1 MPSAMNGNRTVQ
13 SASPDVGSAPGQIT
27 LGGGQSSGAQTEAMK
42 QVLGVVDKKVR
53 NMEKKKGKL
62 DDYQSKKNKGERL
75 NQDQLDALTKY
86 QEVTNNLEFA
96 RELQKSF
103 LSLGQD
109 IQKAVKKAARREQLQ
124 REESEQ
130 KRLKTVLELQFLLD
144 RLGEDSVRQELRQGA
159 ASVDT
164 PSLLTDTELTALD
177 ELYKLVGPEPDQ
189 NTRFTDQYEEASQH
203 LMDLLE
209 GKDKAVAGTTY
220 KALKDSLNRVLLSG
234 YFDQAQSHQNGV
246 CEETEEQAVAL
257 VEETEEQAVA
267 VVEETEEQAVDPE
280 GEIVEEYIEPIEVE
294 ATEFVNRQFI
304 LDTTYSDKEQGDEWT
319 TETEVVRTILQLPVQ
334 SAPPPIT
341 TEAQSLNRATP
352 PGTPPADSVVR
363 KQEVQN
369 LLSQMQGPYN
379 FMQDSMLEFDGQLI
393 DPAIVSAQPIDPAI
407 VSAQPIDPAIVSA
420 QPIDPAIVSA
430 QPIDPAI
437 VSAQLINPAIVSAQ
451 PIDPAIV
458 SAQLIDL
465 AIVSAQPIDP
475 AIVSAQLIDPAI
487 VSAQPIDPAIVSA
500 QLINPAIVSAQL
512 INPAIVSAQP
522 IDPAIVSA
530 QPIDPAIVSAQ
541 PMKPPTQNID
551 LPQMGC
557 PPAHPESCLSPHTV
571 SVQPEPTQV
580 PMVSPTPEVYS
591 TPPPMFHSSHTA
603 ESRPQTDSID
613 TIQVSLSSEQPPAS
627 SSQTQE
633 VFQSVNGPKPPH
645 SSGINVN
652 AAPFQSMQTVF
663 NLNAPV
669 PPANETEALTQ
680 ASQYQNSYSQQGF
693 SSQSQQTEMQTEQL
707 QSVVS
712 AFHSQDLSLPSQDL
726 SHGQQLSQQGTGF
739 GPGASHQAQSFYN
752 SRGMTRGGPRNAN
765 GYRGCDSYRSTFTN
779 TPNSGYQQAQFNTPR
794 DYSNGGNYQR
804 GDGYNQVDREMLN
817 QNYKRGAGQ
826 GSRGVSRGGNAQAIR
841 S

>member
-124 REESEQ
+124 REEAEQ

-144 RLGEDSVRQELRQGA
+144 RLGEDSVRQELRRGA
-159 ASVDT
+159 TSVDT
-164 PSLLTDTELTALD
+164 PSLLTDTELAALD
-177 ELYKLVGPEPDQ
+177 ELYKLVRPEPDQ

-209 GKDKAVAGTTY
+209 AKDKAVAGTTY
-220 KALKDSLNRVLLSG
+220 KALKDSLDRVLLSG
-234 YFDQAQSHQNGV
+234 CFDQAQSHQNGV
-246 CEETEEQAVAL
+246 CEENVEKTVAL
-257 VEETEEQAVA
+257 VEETEEK
-267 VVEETEEQAVDPE
+267 AVDPE
-280 GEIVEEYIEPIEVE
+280 GEIVEEPIEVE

-319 TETEVVRTILQLPVQ
+319 TETEAVSTILQQPVQ
-334 SAPPPIT
+334 LAPPPIT
-341 TEAQSLNRATP
+341 TEAQPLNGATP
-352 PGTPPADSVVR
+352 PGTPPADPVVR

-379 FMQDSMLEFDGQLI
+379 FMQDSMLEFDGQPI
-393 DPAIVSAQPIDPAI
+393 DPAIVSAQPIGPAIVSAQPIDPAI
-407 VSAQPIDPAIVSA
+407 VLVQPIDPAIISA
-420 QPIDPAIVSA
+420 QS
-430 QPIDPAI
+430 
-437 VSAQLINPAIVSAQ
+437 
-451 PIDPAIV
+451 
-458 SAQLIDL
+458 
-465 AIVSAQPIDP
+465 
-475 AIVSAQLIDPAI
+475 
-487 VSAQPIDPAIVSA
+487 
-500 QLINPAIVSAQL
+500 
-512 INPAIVSAQP
+512 
-522 IDPAIVSA
+522 
-530 QPIDPAIVSAQ
+530 
-541 PMKPPTQNID
+541 MKPPTQNID
-551 LPQMGC
+551 LPQMDC
-557 PPAHPESCLSPHTV
+557 PPVHPDSCLSPHTV
-571 SVQPEPTQV
+571 PVQPEPTQV
-580 PMVSPTPEVYS
+580 PVVPATLEVYS
-591 TPPPMFHSSHTA
+591 TPPPMYHSSHTV

-613 TIQVSLSSEQPPAS
+613 IIQVSLSSEQPPAS
-627 SSQTQE
+627 SQTQQ
-633 VFQSVNGPKPPH
+633 VFQPVNGPKPPH

-652 AAPFQSMQTVF
+652 APPFQSMQTVF

-693 SSQSQQTEMQTEQL
+693 SSQSQQLPVEQTEQL
-707 QSVVS
+707 QSVVG

-726 SHGQQLSQQGTGF
+726 SLPSQDLSQGQQLSQQGPGF
-739 GPGASHQAQSFYN
+739 GPGVSRQAQSFYN
-752 SRGMTRGGPRNAN
+752 SRGMTRGGPRNARGLAN
-765 GYRGCDSYRSTFTN
+765 GYRGYDSYRPPFTN

-804 GDGYNQVDREMLN
+804 GEGYN

-826 GSRGVSRGGNAQAIR
+826 GPRGVSRGGNAQAMK